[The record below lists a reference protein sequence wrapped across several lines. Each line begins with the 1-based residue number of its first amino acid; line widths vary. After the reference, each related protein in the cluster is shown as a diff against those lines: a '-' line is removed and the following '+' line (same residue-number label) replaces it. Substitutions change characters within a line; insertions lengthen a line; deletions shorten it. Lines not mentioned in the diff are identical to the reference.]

1 MQAARLVQRFPVVL
15 DALDDGRLNLTAVG
29 LLSPHLTEGNGQE
42 LLAAAMGKTKTE
54 IEQFLA
60 ARFPRTETLAWV
72 AEMSTS
78 STSCTEHQHALA
90 HVQGSPD
97 AGQPRLAPEPVGSQ
111 PPHALARVDHCRVK
125 PLSAQSF
132 EVSFPMGRSLHDK
145 LGHAQ
150 ELLSHQVPTGDIAEI
165 FERAL
170 DALIPQLE
178 KARFAA
184 ASRPRRGQPR
194 VSANPRHIPAHVM
207 REVWER
213 DGGQCTFV
221 SESGHRCA
229 ARKFIEFDHVTEVA
243 RGGEATVDG
252 LRLRC
257 RAHNQYG
264 AECTFGAEF
273 MRHKRIAA
281 AEARAAARP
290 AHVEEVLRQLGFKD
304 GDARRAA
311 ALCEHMAGASLEDR
325 VRAALKYFRVRG
337 TRVVPARVPA

>member
-1 MQAARLVQRFPVVL
+1 
-15 DALDDGRLNLTAVG
+15 
-29 LLSPHLTEGNGQE
+29 
-42 LLAAAMGKTKTE
+42 
-54 IEQFLA
+54 
-60 ARFPRTETLAWV
+60 
-72 AEMSTS
+72 
-78 STSCTEHQHALA
+78 
-90 HVQGSPD
+90 
-97 AGQPRLAPEPVGSQ
+97 
-111 PPHALARVDHCRVK
+111 
-125 PLSAQSF
+125 
-132 EVSFPMGRSLHDK
+132 MGRSLHDK

-178 KARFAA
+178 RAKFAA
-184 ASRPRRGQPR
+184 TSRPRRGQPR

-207 REVWER
+207 RAVWER

-221 SESGHRCA
+221 SESGRRCA
-229 ARKFIEFDHVTEVA
+229 ARKFIQFDHVLEVA

-290 AHVEEVLRQLGFKD
+290 AHVEEVVPWLRQLGFKE
-304 GDARRAA
+304 GEARSAA
-311 ALCEHMAGASLEDR
+311 ALCESIAGASVEDR

-337 TRVVPARVPA
+337 TRYVPEGLSASAVSQGANVPAGAPRPGGPSPHR